1 MDKSTDKDS
10 LIENLLRERDELY
23 QELSKLRQI
32 DKGALE
38 QAEKNSAHYQD
49 VIKQKDQLIQKLNG
63 RGYQAK
69 RRADQET
76 S

>member
-1 MDKSTDKDS
+1 VDKSTDKDA

-38 QAEKNSAHYQD
+38 KAEKKSAHYQE
-49 VIKQKDQLIQKLNG
+49 VIKQG
-63 RGYQAK
+63 
-69 RRADQET
+69 
-76 S
+76 SS